1 MINWKI
7 SILDTSTEVL
17 NTTEATSQIMLSNDS
32 DTTIYV
38 SLWEAAVVWEWIRLN
53 ANWGSVSIDSTNVS
67 IQKIYAISSVAW
79 KSLCYSII

>member
-1 MINWKI
+1 MKNWKI
-7 SILDTSTEVL
+7 SVLATSTIVL
-17 NTTEATSQIMLSNDS
+17 NTTDATSQIILSNDS

-38 SLWEAAVVWEWIRLN
+38 SIWETAVVWEWIRLN

-67 IQKIYAISSVAW
+67 VQKINAISSIAW